1 MGTGALNI
9 SNNLIKKETYN
20 IDLIWFDENIN
31 NIYNQESFNKLKT
44 IFINSYGFQSLDD
57 GFEHFYS
64 KQKKNFKII
73 LVIVS
78 GKLFGRY
85 TKKIKDNIKK
95 IINIPYTFIFTS
107 KNFKGTLLDPSFDN
121 DHILS
126 YDTRISVNNSFYNPG
141 GVYDN
146 FNNLLSGIE
155 NICKDINDISIIK
168 TRIKEKLNYEG
179 VLTFEYLESEEDLLA
194 PAIYKDII
202 TNEEIT
208 EEDCKNF
215 HDYIISYKETNLN
228 CLIKGLELFKY
239 IPYEILCKYWARC
252 YTIESDFYKILNNN
266 LMKSKIKPNYK
277 TFIKMLY
284 TGIEIN
290 SLQSYRGDYLY
301 RGSSINKSEIDK
313 INSYISAG
321 KLSNIV
327 VFSKAFLSFSECKEK
342 AIKFCGKS
350 NSTKV
355 GCLYILENS
364 KNNLHESNA
373 DIQNISVFPKEKEI
387 LFFPGSSFIIKEFKI
402 LTDDKIEIIL
412 NYNGKFKEKY
422 SFLFEDNEKL
432 NSIIYNNILTKNIA
446 GKKLEFLKGGKYLKG
461 EKIDELGTT
470 FKGKNMETDEIVSI
484 KKINKNT
491 INDFDFHFQLISLLE
506 KISKATKNS
515 VKYIEHFETINDYYI
530 IQNVY
535 DDNLENYMK
544 KNKRLNP
551 MIIHKIFKRLNT
563 TLKELIDNNIFI
575 KVRPSNILIKYC
587 NLEKTNFDSFLSD
600 YLVSENHRGEK
611 KSMEFLKNNSNLG
624 IFDNRMMNFNVY
636 QMMNCFNMQM
646 ASFPNQMMNCFNNQM
661 ASFPNQMMNCFNNQ
675 MASFPNQMMSYNN
688 NQMASFPNQMMNYNN
703 NQMASFP
710 NQMMNYN
717 NNQMN
722 NFNINYNFNQIMSL
736 NPNYNCNPTIFQDKL
751 ISNYYFYLYS
761 IGLTMYY
768 LYFGKL
774 PFSIYSIE
782 EFNNLLDKQESIC
795 VIIKEDRN
803 LENLINNIL
812 QNDINKRITWEKYF
826 NHPFFDQ
833 YKY

>member
-1 MGTGALNI
+1 MGTGGYKILTNRI
-9 SNNLIKKETYN
+9 NKETYN
-20 IDLIWFDENIN
+20 IDLIWFYGYTSTV
-31 NIYNQESFNKLKT
+31 YNQESFNKLKT
-44 IFINSYGFQSLDD
+44 IFTNSYAFQSLDD
-57 GFEHFYS
+57 GFDHFYS
-64 KQKKNFKII
+64 KKNSNFKII
-73 LVIVS
+73 LVIVC
-78 GKLFGRY
+78 GELFGRY
-85 TKKIKDNIKK
+85 TKKIKDNINR
-95 IINIPYTFIFTS
+95 IINIPYTFIYTS
-107 KNFKGTLLDPSFDN
+107 THFKLILLDPESDN
-121 DHILS
+121 NHILS
-126 YDTRISVNNSFYNPG
+126 YDTRICVNNSFYNPG

-146 FNNLLSGIE
+146 FNNLLSGIK
-155 NICKDINDISIIK
+155 NICKNINDISIIK
-168 TRIKEKLNYEG
+168 PRIKEKLNYEG
-179 VLTFEYLESEEDLLA
+179 ILTFEYLESEEDLLA

-215 HDYIISYKETNLN
+215 HNYIISYKDKNLN
-228 CLIKGLELFKY
+228 CLIKGLKLFKY
-239 IPYEILCKYWARC
+239 IPYEILCKYWSRC

-266 LMKSKIKPNYK
+266 LMKSKLKPNYK

-290 SLQSYRGDYLY
+290 SLQSYGGDYLY

-313 INSYISAG
+313 INSYKSAG

-327 VFSKAFLSFSECKEK
+327 VFSKAFLSFSESKEK

-387 LFFPGSSFIIKEFKI
+387 LFLPGSSFIIKEFKI
-402 LTDDKIEIIL
+402 LNDDKIEIIL

-422 SFLFEDNEKL
+422 SFLFDDNEKL
-432 NSIIYNNILTKNIA
+432 NNIIYNNILTKNIA

-484 KKINKNT
+484 KKINKNS
-491 INDFDFHFQLISLLE
+491 INDFDFHSQLICLLE

-551 MIIHKIFKRLNT
+551 IIIHKIFKQLNT

-600 YLVSENHRGEK
+600 YLVSENHKDEK
-611 KSMEFLKNNSNLG
+611 KLMEFLKNNSNLG
-624 IFDNRMMNFNVY
+624 IFHNRMMNFNGS
-636 QMMNCFNMQM
+636 QMMSNGNMQV
-646 ASFPNQMMNCFNNQM
+646 ASFPNQMMSYGYMQM
-661 ASFPNQMMNCFNNQ
+661 AC
-675 MASFPNQMMSYNN
+675 FPNQMMSYNN
-688 NQMASFPNQMMNYNN
+688 NQMISYNN
-703 NQMASFP
+703 NQMMS
-710 NQMMNYN
+710 YN
-717 NNQMN
+717 NNQMMSYN
-722 NFNINYNFNQIMSL
+722 NNQMMSL
-736 NPNYNCNPTIFQDKL
+736 NPNYNYNPIIFRDKL
-751 ISNYYFYLYS
+751 ISNYYYYLYS
-761 IGLTMYY
+761 IGLTMYH
-768 LYFGKL
+768 LYFGTL
-774 PFSIYSIE
+774 PSSIYSIE
-782 EFNNLLDKQESIC
+782 EFNNFLDKQENIY